1 MIERQ
6 FVTQKLKEFQIQEF
20 IGNTLKR
27 VGHSHTKMLK
37 TPLGEKI
44 IIYAS
49 RPGLIVGRKGANIK
63 DLTRTLKKKFDL
75 GNPQIEINE
84 VENVFLDANIV
95 AEMIASSLERFGT
108 TKFKGI
114 GHKIMTD
121 VTAAGALGIEIL
133 VSGKIPS
140 ARAKRWRF
148 YKGYL
153 KKCGQSATEIKLAYA
168 YAQLK
173 SGTVGIQVRIMPP
186 DLILPD
192 DISIKDNELV
202 QQEALAQAT
211 QLSKASEKTGADA
224 EKADLLQEGS
234 QESEEKK
241 EKKPRKKRAAK
252 ASKNKET
259 EDAKSFG
266 ASEKTDAVLAEPVD
280 QISE

>member
-1 MIERQ
+1 MIDMIERQ

-27 VGHSHTKMLK
+27 VGHSHTKMIK

-153 KKCGQSATEIKLAYA
+153 KKCGQSATEIKSAYA

-192 DISIKDNELV
+192 DISIKDDELV
-202 QQEALAQAT
+202 QQEALAQSA
-211 QLSKASEKTGADA
+211 QSSKASEKTGADA

-234 QESEEKK
+234 HESE
-241 EKKPRKKRAAK
+241 EKKPRKKRAVK

-259 EDAKSFG
+259 EDAKSSD
-266 ASEKTDAVLAEPVD
+266 ASEKTDAALAEPLN
-280 QISE
+280 QTSE

>member
-6 FVTQKLKEFQIQEF
+6 FVTQKLREFQIQEF

-27 VGHSHTKMLK
+27 VGHSHTKMIK

-44 IIYAS
+44 VIYAS

-153 KKCGQSATEIKLAYA
+153 KKSGQSATEISSAYA

-186 DLILPD
+186 NLILPD
-192 DISIKDNELV
+192 DISIKDDGLV
-202 QQEALAQAT
+202 QQKVLAQAA
-211 QLSKASEKTGADA
+211 QSSDASEKTGADA

-234 QESEEKK
+234 HESEEKK
-241 EKKPRKKRAAK
+241 EKKPRKKRAVK
-252 ASKNKET
+252 SSKNKET
-259 EDAKSFG
+259 EDAKPSG
-266 ASEKTDAVLAEPVD
+266 APEKTDAASAEPAD
-280 QISE
+280 QT

>member
-44 IIYAS
+44 VIYAS

-75 GNPQIEINE
+75 TNPQIEINE

-121 VTAAGALGIEIL
+121 VTGAGALGIEIL

-148 YKGYL
+148 YQGYL
-153 KKCGQSATEIKLAYA
+153 KKCGQSATEISSAYA
-168 YAQLK
+168 FAQLK

-186 DLILPD
+186 NLVLPD
-192 DISIKDNELV
+192 DISIKDDNQL
-202 QQEALAQAT
+202 QQEATASTAKS
-211 QLSKASEKTGADA
+211 SKESEKAAA
-224 EKADLLQEGS
+224 EEIASSQEAS
-234 QESEEKK
+234 QESEDKK
-241 EKKPRKKRAAK
+241 EKKPRKKRVAK
-252 ASKNKET
+252 ASKSKE
-259 EDAKSFG
+259 EDVKSSD
-266 ASEKTDAVLAEPVD
+266 ATEKTDDSSKETAD
-280 QISE
+280 QASE